1 MMMMM
6 MVVVMMM
13 MMIVSVPVAVCV
25 LLHCDKYPFPRW
37 LALHEMERVNP
48 LNQREASAA
57 SLRLP
62 AKVTVSRKEG
72 RSRNEFNIS
81 SADSCNLIV
90 TL

>member
-1 MMMMM
+1 MMM
-6 MVVVMMM
+6 MVM

-25 LLHCDKYPFPRW
+25 LFQCDEYPYPRW
-37 LALHEMERVNP
+37 LALHEMERANP

-62 AKVTVSRKEG
+62 TKVTVSRKRDRDG
-72 RSRNEFNIS
+72 NEFNIS
-81 SADSCNLIV
+81 TADSCNLIV